1 MATQTTGGGSTVSFG
16 NTPQANT
23 DIFSFTEDAS
33 NILILN
39 VLANDLGGAAKTLFS
54 LDDGTSASASTKS
67 YAPAD
72 LLVKDVAYSSD
83 AAGMAGTGDRSA
95 LGARIWIESDGT
107 VHYDKGDI
115 NAQLQALATGQTLT
129 DTFTYAIQLGNGT
142 LSWATVTL
150 QFNGANDSVFI
161 TSSPQS
167 GSVVEDANATPDL
180 SDSQSAAGTIS
191 FNDAD
196 LSDTHS
202 ASFAAASSNTT
213 SLGTFS
219 LDPVNEAANAANGAV
234 QWHYNLNNAAAQYL
248 AAGQSVT
255 ESFVVTVNDGHGST
269 ATQTVTVT
277 ITGTNDIV
285 SITSGVQS
293 GAVVED
299 APSTPSL
306 SDSLAAAGSISFND
320 VDLSDGHTA
329 TFVAAP
335 GNTTALGTFSLDP
348 VSEAANAANG
358 SVQWHYALNN
368 GAAQYL
374 AEGQSVTERFVVT
387 VNDGHGSTDT
397 QTVTITL
404 TGTNDAPVA
413 VADTNS
419 GNEDTTITGTV
430 ASNDSD
436 VDDGATLSYSL
447 NAPVAGLTLNAD
459 GSYSFDA
466 GNAAYQHLAE
476 GATTAVVANY
486 TVTDEHGATSTS
498 TLTITLT
505 GTNDAPVAVADTNS
519 GNEDTTITGTVASND
534 SDVDDGA
541 TLSYSLNAPVAGL
554 TLNADGSYSFDA
566 GNAAYQHLAE
576 GATTAVVANYTVTD
590 EHGATSTSTLTITLT
605 GTNDAPVAVADTN
618 SGNEDTTITGTVAS
632 NDSDVDDG
640 ATLSYSLNA
649 PVAGLT
655 LNADGSYSFD
665 AGNAAYQ
672 HLAEGAT
679 TAVVANYTV
688 TDEHGATST
697 STLTITLT
705 GTNDAP
711 VAVADT
717 NSGNEDTTITGTVA
731 SNDSDVDDGA
741 TLSYSLNAPVA
752 GLTLNADG
760 SYSFDAGNAAYQHLA
775 EGATT
780 AVVANY
786 TVTDEH
792 GATSTSTL
800 TITLTGTNDAPV
812 AVADT
817 NSGNEDT
824 TITGTVASND
834 SDVDD
839 GATLSYSLN
848 APVAGLTLNADGSY
862 SFDAGN
868 AAYQHLAEG
877 ATTAVVANYTV
888 TDEHGATSTSTLT
901 ITLTGTNDAPVA
913 VADTNSG
920 NEDTTITGTVA
931 SNDSDVDDGATLS
944 YSLNAPV
951 AGLTLNADGS
961 YSFDAGNAAYQ
972 HLAEGA
978 TTAVVANYTVTDE
991 HGATSTST
999 LTITLTGTNDA
1010 PVAVADTNSGNEDT
1024 TITGTVASNDSDV
1037 DDGATLSYSLNAPVA
1052 GLTLNAD
1059 GSYSFDAGNAAYQ
1072 HLAEGATTAVV
1083 ANYTVTD
1090 EHGATSTSTLTI
1102 TLTGTNDAPVAV
1114 ADTNSGNEDTTI
1126 TGTVASNDSDVDD
1139 GATLS
1144 YSLNAPVAGLT
1155 LNADGSYSFDAGNA
1169 AYQHLAEGATTAV
1182 VANYTVTDEHGATST
1197 STLTIT
1203 LTGTNDAPVAVADT
1217 NSGNED
1223 TTITGTVASNDSD
1236 VDDGATLSYSLNAPV
1251 AGLTLNADGSYSFD
1265 AGNAAYQHLAE
1276 GATTAVVANYTVTDE
1291 HGATSTSTL
1300 TITLTGTN
1308 DAPVAVADTNS
1319 GNEDTTITGTVA
1331 SNDSDVDDGATLSY
1345 SLNAPVAGLTL
1356 NADGSYSFDAGN
1368 AAYQHLA
1375 EGATTAVVANYTVT
1389 DEHGAT
1395 STSTL
1400 TITLTGTNDAPV
1412 AVADTNS
1419 GNEDTTITGTVASN
1433 DSDVDDGATLSYSL
1447 NAPVAGLT
1455 LNADGSYSFDAGNAA
1470 YQHLAEGATT
1480 AVVANYTV
1488 TDEHGAT
1495 STSTLTITLTGTNDA
1510 PVAVADTNSGNEDT
1524 TITGT
1529 VASNDSDV
1537 DDGATLSYSLNAPVA
1552 GLTLNADGSY
1562 SFDAGNAAYQHLA
1575 EGATTAVVANYTVT
1589 DEHGATST
1597 STLTITLTGTN
1608 DAPVAVA
1615 DTNSGNEDTTITG
1628 TVASNDSD
1636 VDDGATLSYSLNA
1649 PVAGLTLNADGSY
1662 SFDAGNAAYQ
1672 HLAEGA
1678 TTAVV
1683 ANYTVT
1689 DEHGATSTS
1698 TLTITLTGTN
1708 DAPVAVADTNSGNE
1722 DTTITG
1728 TVASNDSDVD
1738 DGATLS
1744 YSLNAPVAGLTL
1756 NADGSYSFD
1765 AGNAAYQHLAE
1776 GATTAVVANY
1786 TVTDEHGATSTSTLT
1801 ITLTG
1806 TNDAPV
1812 AVADTNSGNEDT
1824 TITGTVASNDSDVDD
1839 GATLSYS
1846 LNAPVAGLTLNAD
1859 GSYSFDAGN
1868 AAYQHLAEG
1877 ATTAVVANYTV
1888 TDEHG
1893 ATSTSTLTITL
1904 TGTNDAPVAV
1914 ADTNS
1919 GNEDTTITGT
1929 VASNDSDVDDGATLS
1944 YSLNAPVAGLTLNAD
1959 GSYSFDAGNAA
1970 YQHLAEGAT
1979 TAVVANYT
1987 VTDEHGATS
1996 TSTLTITLTGTNDAP
2011 VAVADTNS
2019 GNEDTTI
2026 TGTVASND
2034 SDVDDGATL
2043 SYSLNAPVAGLTLN
2057 ADGSYSFDAGNAAYQ
2072 HLAEGA
2078 TTAVVAN
2085 YTVTDEHGAT
2095 STSTLTI
2102 TLTGTNDAPVAVAD
2116 TNSGNEDTTITGT
2129 VASNDSDVDDGAT
2142 LSYSLNAPVA
2152 GLTLNADGSYS
2163 FDAGNAA
2170 YQHLAEGATTA
2181 VVANYTV
2188 TDEHGATSTSTLT
2201 ITLTGTN
2208 DAPVAVADTNSG
2220 NEDTTITGTV
2230 ASNDSDVDDGATLSY
2245 SLNAPVAGLT
2255 LNADGSYSFDAG
2267 NAAYQHL
2274 AEGATTA
2281 VVANYTVT
2289 DEHGATST
2297 STLTITLTGTN
2308 DAPVAVADTNS
2319 GNEDTTITGTVASND
2334 SDVDDGATLSYSLN
2348 APVAGLTLNADGS
2361 YSFDA
2366 GNAAYQHLAEGATTA
2381 VVANYTVTDE
2391 HGATSTSTLT
2401 ITLTGTNDAPVAV
2414 ADTNS
2419 GNEDTTITGTVASND
2434 SDVDD
2439 GATLSYSL
2447 NAPVAGLTLNADGSY
2462 SFDAGNAAYQHLA
2475 EGATTA
2481 VVANYTVTDE
2491 HGATSTSTLTI
2502 TLTGTNDAPVAVADT
2517 NSGNEDTT
2525 ITGTVASNDSDVDD
2539 GATLSYSL
2547 NAPVAGLTLN
2557 ADGSYSFDAGNAAY
2571 QHLAEG
2577 ATTAVVAN
2585 YTVTDEHGATST
2597 STLTITLTGTND
2609 APVAVADTNSGN
2621 EDTTITGTV
2630 ASNDSD
2636 VDDGATLSYSLN
2648 APVAGLT
2655 LNADGSYSFD
2665 AGNAAYQHLAEGAT
2679 TAVVAN
2685 YTVTD
2690 EHGATSTSTLTITL
2704 TGTNDAPVAVADTNS
2719 GNEDTTITGTVASND
2734 SDVDDGATL
2743 SYSLNAPVAGL
2754 TLNADGSYS
2763 FDAGNAAYQHLA
2775 EGATTAVVANY
2786 TVTDEHGA
2794 TSTSTLTITLTG
2806 TNDAPVAVADTNSG
2820 NEDTT
2825 ITGTV
2830 ASNDSDVD
2838 DGATLSYSLNAPV
2851 AGLTLNADGS
2861 YSFDAGNAAYQHLAE
2876 GATTAVVANY
2886 TVTDEHGATSTSTLT
2901 ITLTGTNDAP
2911 VAVADTNSGNED
2923 TTITGTVASNDSD
2936 VDDGATLSYSLNA
2949 PVAGLTLNAD
2959 GSYSFDAGNAAY
2971 QHLAEG
2977 ATTAVVANYTVT
2989 DEHGATSTSTLTI
3002 TLTGTNDAPV
3012 AVADTNS
3019 GNEDTTITGTVA
3031 SNDSDVDDGA
3041 TLSYSLNAPVAGLT
3055 LNADGSYSFDAG
3067 NAAYQHLAEGATT
3080 AVVANYTVTDE
3091 HGATS
3096 TSTLTITLTGT
3107 NDAPVAVADTNSG
3120 NEDTTITG
3128 TVASNDSDVDDGA
3141 TLSYSLNAPVA
3152 GLTLNADGSYS
3163 FDAGNA
3169 AYQHLAE
3176 GATTA
3181 VVANYTVTDEHGATS
3196 TSTLTITLTGTNDA
3210 PVAVADTNSG
3220 NEDTTITGTVA
3231 SNDSDVDDGATLS
3244 YSLNA
3249 PVAGLTLNA
3258 DGSYSFDAGNAAY
3271 QHLAEG
3277 ATTAVVANYTVTDE
3291 HGATSTSTL
3300 TITLTGT
3307 NDAPVAVA
3315 DTNSG
3320 NEDTT
3325 ITGTV
3330 ASNDSDVDDGATLSY
3345 SLNAPVAGLTL
3356 NADGS
3361 YSFDAGNAAYQHLA
3375 EGATTAVVANYTV
3388 TDEHGAT
3395 STSTLTITLTGT
3407 NDAPVAVADTNSG
3420 NEDTTITGTVAS
3432 NDSDVDDGATLSYSL
3447 NAPVAGLTLNADGSY
3462 SFDAGNAA
3470 YQHLAEGATTAV
3482 VANYTVTDEHG
3493 ATSTS
3498 TLTITL
3504 TGTNDAPV
3512 AVADTNSGNEDTTIT
3527 GTVASN
3533 DSDVDDGATLSYS
3546 LNAPVA
3552 GLTLNADGS
3561 YSFDAGNA
3569 AYQHLAEGATTA
3581 VVANYTV
3588 TDEHGA
3594 TSTSTLTITLTGT
3607 NDAPVAVADTNSGNE
3622 DTTITGTV
3630 ASNDS
3635 DVDDGATLSYS
3646 LNAPVA
3652 GLTLNAD
3659 GSYSFDAGNAA
3670 YQHLAEG
3677 ATTAV
3682 VANYTVTDEHGATST
3697 STLTITLTGTN
3708 DAPVAVADTNSGNE
3722 DTTITGTVASN
3733 DSDVDDG
3740 ATLSYSLNAPVAGL
3754 TLNADGSYSFDAG
3767 NAAYQHLAEGATTAV
3782 VANYTVTDE
3791 HGATSTSTLT
3801 ITLTGTN
3808 DAPVAVA
3815 DTNSGN
3821 EDTTITGTVASNDS
3835 DVDDG
3840 ATLSYSLN
3848 APVAGLTL
3856 NADGSYSFDAG
3867 NAAYQHLAEGATTAV
3882 VANYTVTDEHGATS
3896 TSTLTITLTGTN
3908 DAPVAVADTN
3918 SGNEDT
3924 TITGTVAS
3932 NDSDVDDGATLSYSL
3947 NAPVAGLTLNADGSY
3962 SFDAGNA
3969 AYQHLAEGATTAV
3982 VANYTVTDEHGAT
3995 STSTLTIT
4003 LTGTNDAPVA
4013 VADTNSGNEDT
4024 TITGT
4029 VASNDSDVD
4038 DGATLSYSLNAPVA
4052 GLTLNADGSYS
4063 FDAGNAAYQHLAEGA
4078 TTAVV
4083 ANYTVTDE
4091 HGATSTSTLTITLT
4105 GTNDAPVAVAD
4116 TNSGNEDTTIT
4127 GTVASN
4133 DSDVDDGATLSYSLN
4148 APVAGLTLNADGS
4161 YSFDAGNAAYQHLA
4175 EGATT
4180 AVVANYTVTDEHGA
4194 TSTSTLTITLTGTN
4208 DAPVAVADTNS
4219 GNEDTTITGTV
4230 ASNDSDVD
4238 DGATLSY
4245 SLNAPVAGLTLN
4257 ADGSYSFDAGNAA
4270 YQHLAEGA
4278 TTAVVANYTVTD
4290 EHGAT
4295 STSTLTI
4302 TLTGTNDAPVA
4313 VNDTSASVGA
4323 IAATEKGGAANG
4335 SGGVNGSGN
4344 LLTNDTDVDSSLSIS
4359 AIRNGGTEGAGTA
4372 GTLGIGLI
4380 GTHGTLTVAAN
4391 GSYTYVVNES
4401 DPLVQALNVGQST
4414 TDIFNYTVTDG
4425 SLTDTAVLTVTINGA
4440 NDAPTIASLSVT
4452 GSTIS
4457 FVATDPDNTTLSLGA
4472 PFAAAFG
4479 NPTITSGAPL
4489 NLAPAQQ
4496 PTAVSGTLQV
4506 TDGSATANVVALFL
4520 GTTADDGFTAGGA
4533 NTAIYGFDGNDILRG
4548 GVGADWIF
4556 GGNNNDTI
4564 IGGSNDNLLDGGSGT
4579 DTLQEDADF
4588 VSASDSQI
4596 VNIENVLLTNPVT
4609 IDLSNQTEAFTI
4621 TGSTG
4626 ADRIAAGN
4634 GNDTIAGAQN
4644 DTLLDG
4650 GAGTD
4655 TLQVNANFTS
4665 TSNSQIANIENV
4677 NLTTAVTLNLSNQ
4690 TEGFTIT
4697 GSSGADSIT
4706 AGAGNDT
4713 ILGAQNDTLLNGGA
4727 GTDTLQVGANFTS
4740 TSNGQIV
4747 NIETVTLAT
4756 AVTLNLSNQTEGFT
4770 ITGSGSS
4777 DTITGGTGAD
4787 TISAGGGND
4796 TINLADGQFTS
4807 GESIDGG
4814 SGSDT
4819 IVLTNAATIDF
4830 TTGSVTG
4837 VETLSGSVG
4846 LIDQLTMSASQWA
4859 GFTTINLGTGSANA
4873 LNVVASGDIS
4883 GLGTPVVSNITIGN
4897 LTGTGGNDTIT
4908 LTGAQ
4913 LDAIIQGAGVG
4924 ISLGAGSGD
4933 TINLTS
4939 TSTDLNTL
4947 GDGSITGVE
4956 AISASTAAAGV
4967 QILLGNQSE
4976 ALTITGS
4983 ASADTITGGAGA
4995 DTING
5000 GGGADLIRGGAGNDS
5015 LTGGAGA
5022 DQFRFQS
5029 NGNTDTVTDFAVGS
5043 DKIGF
5048 LEGTGTGAVNYSTS
5062 GTPAGAT
5069 PAAADFTT
5077 AATIASI
5084 NNGND
5089 SKITIITGSQ
5099 ITAQILAST
5108 GTNGNHADDT
5118 YVVVFNSTTGKA
5130 EVWFDDNWFSTA
5142 GRVQIATLDGVTS
5155 GQVAALTA
5163 ADFVLYDSSFPAG
5176 VAGSPINLGLTD
5188 PTADQ
5193 TDTIT
5198 VTLAGVASDW
5208 IVNGGTDLGDGSWLV
5223 QTNVPDG
5230 LTITPAAGYT
5240 GAMLL
5245 LVTESWTNADGSTGS
5260 LSFGDNVE
5268 AYAPSSPIFALSGND
5283 NLTGS
5288 SGHDMFVFSQP
5299 IGHDVI
5305 YSFDVASDQIDLIGY
5320 ADFTGFGDI
5329 QAHTVNDN
5337 AGNAVITLA
5346 DGQSITLN
5354 GVDTASLTASDFV
5367 FDQTPVT
5374 ENAGHMVISNG
5385 AILPLSGIIDNT
5397 GTIELNSTGSET
5409 DLELIEHGITL
5420 QGGGH
5425 VDLSDSGQNV
5435 ITGTVSD
5442 VTLTNVDNTISGA
5455 GHLGDGAM
5463 VLVNEGTI
5471 IATGTNALNIDTGS
5485 NAVTNTGTLEATGT
5499 GGLEVHSDIINTGV
5513 LWANGGNV
5521 KIDGNVSG
5529 SGTAQISG
5537 SAALE
5542 FGAASSA
5549 NVALDAQATG
5559 TIVLHDSFDF
5569 SGVVSGFD
5577 GNDHLDLLDVAF
5589 GADTTASY
5597 VANQAGTGGTLSVTD
5612 GVHTANITLLGQYD
5626 PAGFQS
5632 DTDKTTGTLI
5642 SYHDHLA

>member
-1 MATQTTGGGSTVSFG
+1 M
-16 NTPQANT
+16 
-23 DIFSFTEDAS
+23 
-33 NILILN
+33 
-39 VLANDLGGAAKTLFS
+39 
-54 LDDGTSASASTKS
+54 
-67 YAPAD
+67 
-72 LLVKDVAYSSD
+72 
-83 AAGMAGTGDRSA
+83 
-95 LGARIWIESDGT
+95 
-107 VHYDKGDI
+107 
-115 NAQLQALATGQTLT
+115 
-129 DTFTYAIQLGNGT
+129 
-142 LSWATVTL
+142 
-150 QFNGANDSVFI
+150 
-161 TSSPQS
+161 
-167 GSVVEDANATPDL
+167 
-180 SDSQSAAGTIS
+180 
-191 FNDAD
+191 
-196 LSDTHS
+196 
-202 ASFAAASSNTT
+202 
-213 SLGTFS
+213 
-219 LDPVNEAANAANGAV
+219 
-234 QWHYNLNNAAAQYL
+234 
-248 AAGQSVT
+248 
-255 ESFVVTVNDGHGST
+255 
-269 ATQTVTVT
+269 
-277 ITGTNDIV
+277 
-285 SITSGVQS
+285 
-293 GAVVED
+293 
-299 APSTPSL
+299 
-306 SDSLAAAGSISFND
+306 
-320 VDLSDGHTA
+320 
-329 TFVAAP
+329 
-335 GNTTALGTFSLDP
+335 
-348 VSEAANAANG
+348 
-358 SVQWHYALNN
+358 
-368 GAAQYL
+368 
-374 AEGQSVTERFVVT
+374 
-387 VNDGHGSTDT
+387 
-397 QTVTITL
+397 
-404 TGTNDAPVA
+404 
-413 VADTNS
+413 
-419 GNEDTTITGTV
+419 
-430 ASNDSD
+430 
-436 VDDGATLSYSL
+436 
-447 NAPVAGLTLNAD
+447 
-459 GSYSFDA
+459 
-466 GNAAYQHLAE
+466 
-476 GATTAVVANY
+476 
-486 TVTDEHGATSTS
+486 
-498 TLTITLT
+498 
-505 GTNDAPVAVADTNS
+505 
-519 GNEDTTITGTVASND
+519 
-534 SDVDDGA
+534 
-541 TLSYSLNAPVAGL
+541 
-554 TLNADGSYSFDA
+554 
-566 GNAAYQHLAE
+566 
-576 GATTAVVANYTVTD
+576 
-590 EHGATSTSTLTITLT
+590 
-605 GTNDAPVAVADTN
+605 
-618 SGNEDTTITGTVAS
+618 
-632 NDSDVDDG
+632 
-640 ATLSYSLNA
+640 
-649 PVAGLT
+649 
-655 LNADGSYSFD
+655 
-665 AGNAAYQ
+665 
-672 HLAEGAT
+672 
-679 TAVVANYTV
+679 
-688 TDEHGATST
+688 
-697 STLTITLT
+697 
-705 GTNDAP
+705 
-711 VAVADT
+711 
-717 NSGNEDTTITGTVA
+717 
-731 SNDSDVDDGA
+731 
-741 TLSYSLNAPVA
+741 
-752 GLTLNADG
+752 
-760 SYSFDAGNAAYQHLA
+760 
-775 EGATT
+775 
-780 AVVANY
+780 
-786 TVTDEH
+786 
-792 GATSTSTL
+792 
-800 TITLTGTNDAPV
+800 
-812 AVADT
+812 
-817 NSGNEDT
+817 
-824 TITGTVASND
+824 
-834 SDVDD
+834 
-839 GATLSYSLN
+839 
-848 APVAGLTLNADGSY
+848 
-862 SFDAGN
+862 
-868 AAYQHLAEG
+868 
-877 ATTAVVANYTV
+877 
-888 TDEHGATSTSTLT
+888 
-901 ITLTGTNDAPVA
+901 
-913 VADTNSG
+913 
-920 NEDTTITGTVA
+920 
-931 SNDSDVDDGATLS
+931 
-944 YSLNAPV
+944 
-951 AGLTLNADGS
+951 
-961 YSFDAGNAAYQ
+961 
-972 HLAEGA
+972 
-978 TTAVVANYTVTDE
+978 
-991 HGATSTST
+991 
-999 LTITLTGTNDA
+999 
-1010 PVAVADTNSGNEDT
+1010 
-1024 TITGTVASNDSDV
+1024 
-1037 DDGATLSYSLNAPVA
+1037 
-1052 GLTLNAD
+1052 
-1059 GSYSFDAGNAAYQ
+1059 
-1072 HLAEGATTAVV
+1072 
-1083 ANYTVTD
+1083 
-1090 EHGATSTSTLTI
+1090 
-1102 TLTGTNDAPVAV
+1102 
-1114 ADTNSGNEDTTI
+1114 
-1126 TGTVASNDSDVDD
+1126 
-1139 GATLS
+1139 
-1144 YSLNAPVAGLT
+1144 
-1155 LNADGSYSFDAGNA
+1155 
-1169 AYQHLAEGATTAV
+1169 
-1182 VANYTVTDEHGATST
+1182 
-1197 STLTIT
+1197 
-1203 LTGTNDAPVAVADT
+1203 
-1217 NSGNED
+1217 
-1223 TTITGTVASNDSD
+1223 
-1236 VDDGATLSYSLNAPV
+1236 
-1251 AGLTLNADGSYSFD
+1251 
-1265 AGNAAYQHLAE
+1265 
-1276 GATTAVVANYTVTDE
+1276 
-1291 HGATSTSTL
+1291 
-1300 TITLTGTN
+1300 
-1308 DAPVAVADTNS
+1308 
-1319 GNEDTTITGTVA
+1319 
-1331 SNDSDVDDGATLSY
+1331 
-1345 SLNAPVAGLTL
+1345 
-1356 NADGSYSFDAGN
+1356 
-1368 AAYQHLA
+1368 
-1375 EGATTAVVANYTVT
+1375 
-1389 DEHGAT
+1389 
-1395 STSTL
+1395 
-1400 TITLTGTNDAPV
+1400 
-1412 AVADTNS
+1412 
-1419 GNEDTTITGTVASN
+1419 
-1433 DSDVDDGATLSYSL
+1433 
-1447 NAPVAGLT
+1447 
-1455 LNADGSYSFDAGNAA
+1455 
-1470 YQHLAEGATT
+1470 
-1480 AVVANYTV
+1480 
-1488 TDEHGAT
+1488 
-1495 STSTLTITLTGTNDA
+1495 
-1510 PVAVADTNSGNEDT
+1510 
-1524 TITGT
+1524 
-1529 VASNDSDV
+1529 
-1537 DDGATLSYSLNAPVA
+1537 
-1552 GLTLNADGSY
+1552 
-1562 SFDAGNAAYQHLA
+1562 
-1575 EGATTAVVANYTVT
+1575 
-1589 DEHGATST
+1589 
-1597 STLTITLTGTN
+1597 
-1608 DAPVAVA
+1608 
-1615 DTNSGNEDTTITG
+1615 
-1628 TVASNDSD
+1628 
-1636 VDDGATLSYSLNA
+1636 
-1649 PVAGLTLNADGSY
+1649 
-1662 SFDAGNAAYQ
+1662 
-1672 HLAEGA
+1672 
-1678 TTAVV
+1678 
-1683 ANYTVT
+1683 
-1689 DEHGATSTS
+1689 
-1698 TLTITLTGTN
+1698 
-1708 DAPVAVADTNSGNE
+1708 
-1722 DTTITG
+1722 
-1728 TVASNDSDVD
+1728 
-1738 DGATLS
+1738 
-1744 YSLNAPVAGLTL
+1744 
-1756 NADGSYSFD
+1756 
-1765 AGNAAYQHLAE
+1765 
-1776 GATTAVVANY
+1776 
-1786 TVTDEHGATSTSTLT
+1786 
-1801 ITLTG
+1801 
-1806 TNDAPV
+1806 
-1812 AVADTNSGNEDT
+1812 
-1824 TITGTVASNDSDVDD
+1824 
-1839 GATLSYS
+1839 
-1846 LNAPVAGLTLNAD
+1846 
-1859 GSYSFDAGN
+1859 
-1868 AAYQHLAEG
+1868 
-1877 ATTAVVANYTV
+1877 
-1888 TDEHG
+1888 
-1893 ATSTSTLTITL
+1893 
-1904 TGTNDAPVAV
+1904 
-1914 ADTNS
+1914 
-1919 GNEDTTITGT
+1919 
-1929 VASNDSDVDDGATLS
+1929 
-1944 YSLNAPVAGLTLNAD
+1944 
-1959 GSYSFDAGNAA
+1959 
-1970 YQHLAEGAT
+1970 
-1979 TAVVANYT
+1979 
-1987 VTDEHGATS
+1987 
-1996 TSTLTITLTGTNDAP
+1996 TGTNDAP

>member
-397 QTVTITL
+397 QTV
-404 TGTNDAPVA
+404 
-413 VADTNS
+413 
-419 GNEDTTITGTV
+419 
-430 ASNDSD
+430 
-436 VDDGATLSYSL
+436 
-447 NAPVAGLTLNAD
+447 
-459 GSYSFDA
+459 
-466 GNAAYQHLAE
+466 
-476 GATTAVVANY
+476 
-486 TVTDEHGATSTS
+486 
-498 TLTITLT
+498 
-505 GTNDAPVAVADTNS
+505 
-519 GNEDTTITGTVASND
+519 
-534 SDVDDGA
+534 
-541 TLSYSLNAPVAGL
+541 
-554 TLNADGSYSFDA
+554 
-566 GNAAYQHLAE
+566 
-576 GATTAVVANYTVTD
+576 
-590 EHGATSTSTLTITLT
+590 
-605 GTNDAPVAVADTN
+605 
-618 SGNEDTTITGTVAS
+618 
-632 NDSDVDDG
+632 
-640 ATLSYSLNA
+640 
-649 PVAGLT
+649 
-655 LNADGSYSFD
+655 
-665 AGNAAYQ
+665 
-672 HLAEGAT
+672 
-679 TAVVANYTV
+679 
-688 TDEHGATST
+688 
-697 STLTITLT
+697 TITLT